1 MPPQYSGIYLIQCY
15 TTRGYLSMNKKHH
28 IFVSYKSQEREFAG
42 KLFLGLQ
49 SRGIPVWMDKDKEV
63 GIAVSENFINAIDAA
78 LKVSVGLIVI
88 VTPEYFESKFCK
100 DELDSAY
107 RNNLTIFPII
117 LREPLEGIMPQWLSG
132 IQSLDF
138 TARENEADYYQGVEE
153 LIKQIKKSVLFD
165 VDTPSAKAPT
175 LEDLIKH
182 VELNRDNP
190 GRLVN
195 DFIESL
201 WGSVRHEKGW
211 MKLERTQDILGQI
224 ARKMLDRFESDSG
237 IMELE
242 SAIRYSIR
250 YVSRV

>member
-15 TTRGYLSMNKKHH
+15 TTREYLSMNKKHH
-28 IFVSYKSQEREFAG
+28 VFVSYKSQEREFAG

-117 LREPLEGIMPQWLSG
+117 LREPLVQHS
-132 IQSLDF
+132 
-138 TARENEADYYQGVEE
+138 
-153 LIKQIKKSVLFD
+153 
-165 VDTPSAKAPT
+165 
-175 LEDLIKH
+175 
-182 VELNRDNP
+182 
-190 GRLVN
+190 
-195 DFIESL
+195 
-201 WGSVRHEKGW
+201 
-211 MKLERTQDILGQI
+211 ERG
-224 ARKMLDRFESDSG
+224 
-237 IMELE
+237 
-242 SAIRYSIR
+242 
-250 YVSRV
+250 